1 MVRYKFSRT
10 RNKEFETVLRKRVNE
25 YFKDENMST
34 KANRLM
40 VLKSISA
47 YFIYLVPFT
56 LALTLG
62 IESFPI
68 LLALFIIAGFGKG
81 FVGTSVMHDSLHG
94 SYTSNKTLANLLHV
108 SAISVGVYAK
118 NWKIM
123 HNMLH
128 HMYTNIQHV
137 DEDISPPGVLR
148 FSPFEDHKS
157 FHRFQHI
164 YVLFFYGIST
174 IFWVISKDYM
184 RIMKYVKDGL
194 VKKEDLPK
202 HFLQMT
208 WIKGVYFSIFLGLP
222 LLILPVT
229 TGEVILLFVT
239 MHVVAGIFLGL
250 IFGLAH
256 VMPTSDYV
264 EQEDLH
270 IDENWFV
277 HQLQTTTNFGMND
290 KVLSW
295 IAGGLNYQ
303 VEHHLFPHVCHIHYP
318 AISKIVQRTTEEYG
332 IPYFAEKSV
341 WTAIGSHFRML
352 RMLGNDEFKLEQKT
366 PEVEAIAA

>member
-10 RNKEFETVLRKRVNE
+10 RNKEFETLLKQRVKE
-25 YFKDENMST
+25 FFKDENISI
-34 KANRLM
+34 KANRFM

-47 YFIYLVPFT
+47 YLIYLVPFI

-68 LLALFIIAGFGKG
+68 LLALFMISGFGKG

-94 SYTSNKTLANLLHV
+94 SYTQNKVLGNLMHI
-108 SAISVGVYAK
+108 SSISVGVYAK

-148 FSPFEDHKS
+148 FSPFEDHKP
-157 FHRFQHI
+157 FHRFQHM

-174 IFWVISKDYM
+174 IFWVISKDYL
-184 RIMKYVKDGL
+184 RILKYVKDGL
-194 VKKEDLPK
+194 VKKKDLPK

-208 WIKGVYFSIFLGLP
+208 LFKGIYFSIFLVLP
-222 LLILPVT
+222 MIILPVSV
-229 TGEVILLFVT
+229 GEVILLFVA

-277 HQLQTTTNFGMND
+277 HQLQTTTNFGMDD
-290 KVLSW
+290 KILSYF
-295 IAGGLNYQ
+295 AGGLNFQ
-303 VEHHLFPHVCHIHYP
+303 VEHHLFPQICLVHYP
-318 AISKIVQRTTEEYG
+318 AISKIVQQTAKEFG
-332 IPYFAEKSV
+332 IPYHAEKSL

-352 RMLGNDEFKLEQKT
+352 RLLGNDEFQVKQQMQ
-366 PEVEAIAA
+366 EAVAA